1 MRIKEQCSLGSQY
14 EQEQKNRE
22 RLELQE
28 KSKNRVSNWPN
39 TISALRKKKD
49 EERIRRLEE
58 EEIERRKVDAMEY
71 ELQVQNRLR
80 ALENANKHLHDQT
93 DQVKAFHSK
102 MLLCDTMQERDMQNQ
117 LKKRKQ
123 EMDKHIENQ
132 WEDLDKQKMDE
143 YDDKLRAKLMAEY
156 DKKMTNSKVVKDQLH
171 DFKMSYIRKIQE
183 E

>member
-1 MRIKEQCSLGSQY
+1 
-14 EQEQKNRE
+14 
-22 RLELQE
+22 
-28 KSKNRVSNWPN
+28 
-39 TISALRKKKD
+39 
-49 EERIRRLEE
+49 
-58 EEIERRKVDAMEY
+58 
-71 ELQVQNRLR
+71 
-80 ALENANKHLHDQT
+80 
-93 DQVKAFHSK
+93 